1 MLTCTFASVVDA
13 ARPSFRM
20 TFLAA
25 GVAASVAILGPLPS
39 KAADAEIPVNAET
52 VGHRINIAGRQR
64 MLLERM
70 AKMFCYA
77 RSGVDVMASVDSLT
91 KAKNLFSATHNAFA
105 QGNAE
110 KNIFPETVDSV
121 RDSWVKVNSNW
132 TVLSEIYDR
141 ALSGAFVSEEDFATA
156 NDVTLMTRKE
166 ANDMVAQL
174 RTAYA
179 PQLGGGGFGS
189 AILIDLYG
197 RQRMLSQKLSKE
209 VCLVAR
215 GHQLDKTRPEL
226 AATLELFENSLNAFI
241 NGMPIAGVPVPPSDE
256 IATQL
261 AIAEAEWVAVADVAH
276 AVAKGNAVSLVELE
290 RFAEGTDKFLPE
302 MNKAVQL
309 LAAHTPTTN

>member
-1 MLTCTFASVVDA
+1 MI
-13 ARPSFRM
+13 
-20 TFLAA
+20 LAA
-25 GVAASVAILGPLPS
+25 GAFASVAILGPLPS

-52 VGHRINIAGRQR
+52 VGHRINLAGRQR

-77 RSGVDVMASVDSLT
+77 RSGVDVMASVENLT
-91 KAKNLFSATHNAFA
+91 KSKDMFAATHTAFS
-105 QGNAE
+105 QGDAAM
-110 KNIFPETVDSV
+110 KIFPETVDSV
-121 RDSWVKVNSNW
+121 RDSWIKVNGDW
-132 TVLSEIYDR
+132 AVLSEIYDR
-141 ALSGAFVSEEDFATA
+141 ALGGAFVSEEDFATA
-156 NDVTLMTRKE
+156 NAVTLSTRKE

-215 GHQLDKTRPEL
+215 GHELDKTRPEL

-261 AIAEAEWVAVADVAH
+261 AVAEAEWAAVADVAH
-276 AVAKGNAVSLVELE
+276 AVAEGDAVSLVELE
-290 RFAEGTDKFLPE
+290 RFAQGTDKFLPE

-309 LAAHTPTTN
+309 LAAHNAKTN